1 MRDEMTPLERFS
13 LLLIDEQPDRMI
25 TVPLV
30 TAHAATVA
38 GLPPGE
44 CVRDGEMMARAQV
57 VAQERYGHD
66 AYTLFSDVGILAEAM
81 GSTYHHSPQAIPILD
96 RPLVRDPADLKK
108 LRVPD
113 LDAGRLPVYLQAT
126 EILHRSRG
134 DRIPVFCFVPAPF
147 TTAAALRGVEDF
159 LVDTITDP
167 ALALRLVR
175 AAEEAAIP
183 LLDELVLRGALP
195 VLVDPLASCSVASP
209 ATYRKYALPGTK
221 RLIDRLHR
229 LDLDITLHVC
239 GETGPI
245 LEDLA
250 ATGADLLSFDQAS
263 VALVRETI
271 GDRVRLVGNVSPQLL
286 LEGERNEIQK
296 AVRAAAREGVGTP
309 KGFVLSTGCELP
321 IKTAPE
327 SVLAFMEAARAAGD
341 SA

>member
-25 TVPLV
+25 RVPLV
-30 TAHAATVA
+30 TAHAATAA
-38 GLPPGE
+38 GLAPGD
-44 CVRDGEMMARAQV
+44 CVRDGALMARAQV
-57 VAQERYGHD
+57 AAQELYGHD

-81 GSTYHHSPQAIPILD
+81 GSTYHHFPDGIPILD
-96 RPLVRDPADLKK
+96 QPVVRDPADLDR

-113 LDAGRLPVYLQAT
+113 LSAGRLPVYLEAV
-126 EILHRSRG
+126 EILHRTRG

-167 ALALRLVR
+167 DLADQLLLAAER
-175 AAEEAAIP
+175 AAVP

-195 VLVDPLASCSVASP
+195 VLVDPLASASVASP
-209 ATYRKYALPGTK
+209 ATYRRFALPGTK

-229 LDLDITLHVC
+229 LDLDVTLHVC
-239 GETGPI
+239 GEIAPI

-250 ATGADLLSFDQAS
+250 ATGADLLSFDQVGITQARQ
-263 VALVRETI
+263 AI

-286 LEGERNEIQK
+286 LRGDREEIQ
-296 AVRAAAREGVGTP
+296 AATAAAARDGDGTP

-321 IKTAPE
+321 IRTAKE
-327 SVLAFMEAARAAGD
+327 SVLAFMAAAQGVPA
-341 SA
+341 